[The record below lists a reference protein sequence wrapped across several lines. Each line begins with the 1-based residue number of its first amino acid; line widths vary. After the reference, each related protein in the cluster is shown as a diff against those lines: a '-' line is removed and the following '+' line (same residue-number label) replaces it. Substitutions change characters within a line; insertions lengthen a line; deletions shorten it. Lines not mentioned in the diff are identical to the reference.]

1 MPIRFLPA
9 VVLAILFLQ
18 GASTALQASNT
29 TDSLRYVLDAD
40 ATAGERARALC
51 TLSSRVLP
59 HDPATA
65 LAHAVNAV
73 RMAEMDGDLR
83 LTHEALAAQRAAQLR
98 LGMVPERLS
107 ATLRSVQIAKT
118 ISDPSLL
125 AADLQELSF
134 AYGDAE
140 RPDQAVEH
148 ARQALAISLPTHDAL
163 AITRAE
169 RILMEALLR
178 AGRHQ
183 EVIRS
188 ADRAL
193 ANAGSLPPI
202 EQALVRSLVARSFIA
217 QRRFSDALPYLVTA
231 ERVIQKDGT
240 QQDRFAIALD
250 MAAWATNVGRIAEG
264 QAHLRDAEALATELP
279 GQHTVLPLLHARHQL
294 AAATQDW
301 KDAHGLMVAIA
312 TKSDSL
318 QRASCQLVLAGM
330 LVAHDL
336 EAKESDRKEMAD
348 RAARTE
354 ALLSDQLKSN
364 HALIVALALL
374 ALLSIAMLILA
385 RRHQRSAKR
394 NKLKGIVIQRQKEEL
409 QARSLELQRQNM
421 RLAET
426 MMREER
432 HGIALGE
439 MHHRLKNNLQAIDAL
454 LQMQCGS
461 LTDPAAERLLRE
473 AQGRLRAMAVVHQ
486 TIYRMGDDN
495 ALPLLPHLKE
505 LARNVLVAHGRH
517 DRVSVLIDG
526 DGVELNA
533 SDLLPLSLLFNELLT
548 NSLKH
553 AIPSEAHG
561 TIRIVVKQFDHALEI
576 RFCDDSTVRPAGLS
590 EGSFGMELMHAL
602 ASQLNGSIAVIAGLQ
617 TTFCLQL
624 APESIALRKA
634 S

>member
-1 MPIRFLPA
+1 MSIRFLPA
-9 VVLAILFLQ
+9 VVLALLFLQ
-18 GASTALQASNT
+18 GGSTALQASNT
-29 TDSLRYVLDAD
+29 SDSLRYVLDAD

-51 TLSSRVLP
+51 KLSGRVLP

-65 LAHAVNAV
+65 LAHAVSAV
-73 RMAEMDGDLR
+73 RMADMDGDLR
-83 LTHEALAAQRAAQLR
+83 LIHEALAVQRAAQLR

-107 ATLRSVQIAKT
+107 ATLRSVQIAKA
-118 ISDPSLL
+118 ISDPALL

-148 ARQALAISLPTHDAL
+148 ARQALAISVPTQDAL
-163 AITRAE
+163 AIAHAE

-178 AGRHQ
+178 AGRHD
-183 EVIRS
+183 EIIRNS
-188 ADRAL
+188 DRAL
-193 ANAGSLPPI
+193 ANAEALPPI
-202 EQALVRSLVARSFIA
+202 EQALVRSLVARSFMA
-217 QRRFSDALPYLVTA
+217 QRRYSDALPFLAAA

-240 QQDRFAIALD
+240 PQQRFD
-250 MAAWATNVGRIAEG
+250 MAVDLASWATSVGRIAEG
-264 QAHLRDAEALATELP
+264 QAQLRDAEVLSAELP
-279 GQHTVLPLLHARHQL
+279 EQQTVLPLLHARHQL

-301 KDAHGLMVAIA
+301 KSAHGLLVAIA
-312 TKSDSL
+312 TKSDSA
-318 QRASCQLVLAGM
+318 QRATRQLALAGM

-348 RAARTE
+348 RAARSE

-364 HALIVALALL
+364 QALIVALGLL
-374 ALLSIAMLILA
+374 ALLSIALLILA

-394 NKLKGIVIQRQKEEL
+394 SKLKGIVIQRQKEEL

-517 DRVSVLIDG
+517 DRVSLLIDG

-533 SDLLPLSLLFNELLT
+533 SDLLPLSLLLNELLT

-553 AIPSEAHG
+553 AIAADGHG
-561 TIRIVVKQFDHALEI
+561 SIRIVAKQMDQALEI
-576 RFCDDSTVRPAGLS
+576 RYCDDSALRPASLS

-602 ASQLNGSIAVIAGLQ
+602 ASQLNGSITVIPGLQ
-617 TTFCLQL
+617 TTFCLRL